1 MGSHEAEI
9 GFDLMPGHVVVF
21 SARGLKLSPVNGI
34 LGGIDDPFVRVGV
47 NDYSDSTA
55 TASDVNRLP

>member
-9 GFDLMPGHVVVF
+9 GFDLIPGDIVVF
-21 SARGLKLSPVNGI
+21 IAGGFKLSPVNGI

-47 NDYSDSTA
+47 HNYSDSTA
-55 TASDVNRLP
+55 TASDVDRLP